1 MSALCLLKKVG
12 ANDMTFAPTWY
23 ARRDSNPQPSEPESD
38 ALSNCA
44 TGARNASLNALDYYS
59 NLFRV
64 CKEPFL
70 QKPCEGRQSAPSHGF
85 YFSLI
90 WNGRPRIDP

>member
-1 MSALCLLKKVG
+1 
-12 ANDMTFAPTWY
+12 MTLAPTWY

-70 QKPCEGRQSAPSHGF
+70 QKPCEGAECRALTWFLFQFNMEWSPT
-85 YFSLI
+85 Y
-90 WNGRPRIDP
+90 

>member
-1 MSALCLLKKVG
+1 
-12 ANDMTFAPTWY
+12 MTFAPTWY

-70 QKPCEGRQSAPSHGF
+70 QKPCEGRHSAPSHGF